1 VTISKGNRP
10 LWACIA
16 SEAIYLGV
24 DAACERHDKTRAE
37 ILQIIRE
44 VDADPAARRMQ
55 LSHIARLKPRWEASV
70 VGASEAMAMATHDL
84 ARHVRSTLE
93 DVDRAIAETTL
104 PEERARLL
112 LGKAQQVSAL
122 IGEISRANATTSELM
137 IRRELISA
145 RIAQL
150 REGSGGGGPVLGI
163 QAPQETT
170 QAYDHA
176 SAPDPVAPGPDED
189 SE

>member
-1 VTISKGNRP
+1 MTISKGNRP

-16 SEAIYLGV
+16 SEAIYLGI

-37 ILQIIRE
+37 VLHIIQE
-44 VDADPAARRMQ
+44 VDADKAARRLQ
-55 LSHIARLKPRWEASV
+55 LSHIARLKPRWEAAV
-70 VGASEAMAMATHDL
+70 VGASEVMAMANHDL

-93 DVDRAIAETTL
+93 DVDRAIAETPL
-104 PEERARLL
+104 AEDRARLL
-112 LGKAQQVSAL
+112 LVKAQQVAAL

-150 REGSGGGGPVLGI
+150 REGSGGGGQIPGL
-163 QAPQETT
+163 QAPESV

-176 SAPDPVAPGPDED
+176 PAPDPIASGPDED